1 MSATSL
7 SGCKLTYFPLPG
19 RGETARL
26 LLTIGGVNFSDER
39 VPGAQW
45 GALKPNTPWG
55 SMPVLTLSDG
65 KVLAQQRAIVRFI
78 AKHVGLYPGEDH
90 FAAGLIDSIIDACED
105 VQGINSVGR
114 GKEQSEKE
122 RDRLAAVSEGG
133 NIYKLLAK
141 IDAFIAEHGDGNGH
155 CVGDK
160 LTVADIHVFS
170 YTSNLGSGFF
180 DGVPATV
187 TNPFK
192 NIQRVR
198 KAVADLPAVQAWYTN
213 NSSRSDF
220 AKQIEANFVA
230 ARNIDT
236 SAL

>member
-1 MSATSL
+1 MSSSSALDS
-7 SGCKLTYFPLPG
+7 CKLTYFPLAG

-26 LLTIGGVNFSDER
+26 LLAIGGVAFTDDR

-45 GALKPNTPWG
+45 GALKPSTPWG
-55 SMPVLTLSDG
+55 SMPVLALKDG
-65 KVLAQQRAIVRFI
+65 RVVAQQRAVIRFI
-78 AKHVGLYPGEDH
+78 AKHVGLYPAEDL
-90 FAAGLIDSIIDACED
+90 FAAALVDSLVDVLED
-105 VQGINSVGR
+105 VQGINDVGR

-133 NIYKLLAK
+133 KIYNLLAR
-141 IDAFIAEHGDGNGH
+141 IEAFISEHGDGNGH

-160 LTVADIHVFS
+160 LTMADVHLFS

-187 TNPFK
+187 TDPFK

-198 KAVADLPAVQAWYTN
+198 KAVADLPLLKHGMLT
-213 NSSRSDF
+213 
-220 AKQIEANFVA
+220 I
-230 ARNIDT
+230 
-236 SAL
+236 